1 MADPGLPLTDP
12 RALLATWFGTGLLP
26 IAPGTWAS
34 LAALPFAA
42 VLAWLG
48 GPWLVLIAA
57 ALVFIV
63 GIWAAGPYMA
73 ALGVHDPRAVV
84 IDEIAGQWLTLA
96 FAPLDPLA
104 YLAGFFLFRVFDVLK
119 PWPINVM
126 DREIGG
132 AFGVMADDVL
142 AGVYAALVLWA
153 IVTWLWP

>member
-12 RALLATWFGTGLLP
+12 RALLATWFGAGLLP

-34 LAALPFAA
+34 LAALPLAA
-42 VLAWLG
+42 LLAWLG

-57 ALVFIV
+57 GLVFLV

-73 ALGVHDPRAVV
+73 ALGVHDPTAVV

-119 PWPINVM
+119 PWPINVI

-142 AGVYAALVLWA
+142 AGVYAAVVLWA